1 MNFALRQLL
10 LFAMLTCFAAFG
22 SSALAQ
28 QTPEPPT
35 APTQPAVEEPP
46 ATVDEQVEAE
56 VEDQVAEKLEQY
68 GIRVDGGDK
77 VIVQVGHD
85 AHLRAGESADAV
97 ISIFGSAT
105 SEGDVRDAVISI
117 FGDTRV
123 TGPLTGAAIA
133 IFGDTYVNSRVG
145 DTAIA
150 LFGNLTLGPD
160 AVIEHE
166 AVTILGSV
174 NSDPAA
180 IVRGGTVTFGQNIGG
195 FEFLRP
201 WFEKCLL
208 YGRPLAIAPGLGWAW
223 ALALAFLGLYV
234 LISLLFS
241 RSVERCVETLENQP
255 GQSVIAGV
263 LTVLLTPPLMLL
275 LVVTIIG
282 IAVVPIAGMALL
294 CAALF
299 GKAVILAALGRRIT
313 KLTGIAMMNHI
324 VVATIIGGLLVLA
337 IYVVPVL
344 GFIAQNVI
352 GLLGLGVVVYTL
364 LLALRAR
371 TGGAAPVLAQPIAVA
386 AAAPAVAAQDAFASA
401 SAGPAP
407 TSAPASDTSAPA
419 APAAPAAET
428 ALTTAASAPRAGF
441 WIRMGAL
448 SIDVILVGVIVDLFG
463 QPDEAMLLGLAA
475 YGAVMWKFKSTT
487 IGGILCSLKVVRLDG
502 RELSWDTAIVRA
514 LGCILSVV
522 AVGLGFFWIA
532 FDKERQAW
540 HDKIAGTVVV
550 RVPGGSLV

>member
-10 LFAMLTCFAAFG
+10 LFAMLTYFAAFG
-22 SSALAQ
+22 PSALAQ
-28 QTPEPPT
+28 QTPEPPP
-35 APTQPAVEEPP
+35 APTQPAAPAVEEPP
-46 ATVDEQVEAE
+46 AAVDEQVETE
-56 VEDQVAEKLEQY
+56 VEADEDVEDH
-68 GIRVDGGDK
+68 GIRINDGEN

-97 ISIFGSAT
+97 VSVFGSAT
-105 SEGDVRDAVISI
+105 SEGDVRDAVVSI
-117 FGDTRV
+117 FGNTRV
-123 TGPLTGAAIA
+123 TGPVRGAALA
-133 IFGDTYVNSRVG
+133 VFGDTYVNSRVG
-145 DTAIA
+145 ETAIA
-150 LFGNLTLGPD
+150 IFGNLTLGP
-160 AVIEHE
+160 E
-166 AVTILGSV
+166 AVVKGEAVAIGGAI
-174 NSDPAA
+174 NRDPGA
-180 IVRGGTVTFGQNIGG
+180 VVGGGTVTFGQHIGSFG
-195 FEFLRP
+195 WLRP
-201 WFEKCLL
+201 WFEKCLM

-223 ALALAFLGLYV
+223 VLAFAFLGLYV

-275 LVVTIIG
+275 LVVTVIG

-313 KLTGIAMMNHI
+313 KLTGVEMMNNI

-364 LLALRAR
+364 ILALRAR
-371 TGGAAPVLAQPIAVA
+371 RDAAAPVLAQPVAAA
-386 AAAPAVAAQDAFASA
+386 AAAPAVAGQDAFTNASV
-401 SAGPAP
+401 GPTP
-407 TSAPASDTSAPA
+407 TSAPASDTSAPG
-419 APAAPAAET
+419 APAAEST
-428 ALTTAASAPRAGF
+428 LTTAASAPRAGF

-448 SIDVILVGVIVDLFG
+448 AIDVILVAVILELLNP
-463 QPDEAMLLGLAA
+463 PDEAMLLGLAA
-475 YGAVMWKFKSTT
+475 YGAVMWKLKSTT
-487 IGGILCSLKVVRLDG
+487 IGGILCNLKVVRLDG

-514 LGCILSVV
+514 LGCILSAV

-550 RVPGGSLV
+550 RTSGGSLV